1 MYKFKN
7 FFFQF
12 IFALLTTASE
22 HVDEIERAIK
32 VLEEATCVRFKNRTS
47 EKDFVTFTGD
57 TNHCS
62 SRVGRREGEQFIKLV
77 NSTVGEGCFKVASI
91 LHEIMHVLGFYHIH
105 KGADRDN
112 HIKILW
118 ENIVP
123 GKEYKL
129 EKRTD
134 YWALTD
140 FGVGY
145 DVDSILHY
153 SKTAYSK
160 NGKNTIET
168 IDKSL
173 TNRIG
178 QRKALSKGDVERI
191 KKMYECDD

>member
-1 MYKFKN
+1 MKRSK
-7 FFFQF
+7 
-12 IFALLTTASE
+12 
-22 HVDEIERAIK
+22 
-32 VLEEATCVRFKNRTS
+32 
-47 EKDFVTFTGD
+47 EKDYVIFTGD
-57 TNHCS
+57 TDHCS
-62 SRVGRREGEQFIKLV
+62 SKVGRQSGAQFIKLV
-77 NSTVGEGCFKVASI
+77 NSTVGEGCFKVPSI

-118 ENIVP
+118 ENVVP

-134 YWALTD
+134 YWALSN

-178 QRKALSKGDVERI
+178 QRRALSQGDIERI
-191 KKMYECDD
+191 NRMYQCYT